1 MKGKKRN
8 FSYVVKG
15 DPSPTWLRRY
25 QEQDEE
31 EAAKKA
37 IKESEVFVSKIFYNF
52 FPFIFFQL
60 LYFIVFSIL
69 LLPTT
74 FTHTHTHTHDPRP
87 TTSTHY
93 PRPTNFRPGSDAVL
107 FMCRT

>member
-1 MKGKKRN
+1 MMKGNKRN

-37 IKESEVFVSKIFYNF
+37 IKESEVFVS
-52 FPFIFFQL
+52 
-60 LYFIVFSIL
+60 
-69 LLPTT
+69 
-74 FTHTHTHTHDPRP
+74 
-87 TTSTHY
+87 
-93 PRPTNFRPGSDAVL
+93 
-107 FMCRT
+107 